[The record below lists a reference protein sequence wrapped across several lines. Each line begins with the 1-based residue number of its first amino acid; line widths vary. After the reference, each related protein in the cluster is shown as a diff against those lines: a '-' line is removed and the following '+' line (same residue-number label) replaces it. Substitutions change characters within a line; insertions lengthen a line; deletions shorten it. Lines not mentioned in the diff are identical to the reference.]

1 MLGRG
6 VIRNPEQ
13 AKRINDFSGLRFGKI
28 TPTDIDG
35 LIDFHNKAF
44 VLIETKYTGGRMP
57 FGQRLA
63 IERLIDIIEETG
75 RKGLALVAEY
85 SNEAGEI
92 DCARAVVIEYRYRHE
107 WKIPRV
113 PLNVRDA
120 IDRFLKEVEK

>member
-1 MLGRG
+1 MLPRG

-35 LIDFHNKAF
+35 LIDFQDKAY
-44 VLIETKYTGGRMP
+44 VLIETKYTGGHMP

-75 RKGLALVAEY
+75 RRSLALVAEY
-85 SNEAGEI
+85 KNNDGEI
-92 DCARAVVIEYRYRHE
+92 DCAKAVVVEYRMKHVWR
-107 WKIPRV
+107 IPRV

>member
-1 MLGRG
+1 MLPRG

-35 LIDFHNKAF
+35 MIDFGNKAF

-63 IERLIDIIEETG
+63 LERLIDIIEETG
-75 RKGLALVAEY
+75 RKSLALVAEY

-92 DCARAVVIEYRYRHE
+92 DCAKAVVIEYRYRRE

-120 IDRFLKEVEK
+120 IDRFLKEVNK